1 MKETKR
7 ECEWIVYKNE
17 KRGKMK
23 AMGKKS
29 YGREEEMS
37 GRQKIQKSR

>member
-17 KRGKMK
+17 KRQDEGN
-23 AMGKKS
+23 GKKKLWEGGGDEWETKDS
-29 YGREEEMS
+29 KE
-37 GRQKIQKSR
+37 

>member
-23 AMGKKS
+23 AMEKKKLWEGGGDEWETKDS
-29 YGREEEMS
+29 KE
-37 GRQKIQKSR
+37 